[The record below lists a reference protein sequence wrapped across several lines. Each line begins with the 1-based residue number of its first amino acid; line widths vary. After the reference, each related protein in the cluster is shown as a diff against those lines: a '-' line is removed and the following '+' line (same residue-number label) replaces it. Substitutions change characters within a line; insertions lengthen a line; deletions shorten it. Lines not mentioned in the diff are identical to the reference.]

1 MCTKTKKKITFKQ
14 ILDIIKLAVFLI
26 IVIGVP
32 IYLMFFNHNVIEMA
46 GQYKNVVKYLQQ
58 RPEISIFLYIGI
70 EILQV
75 TISFLPGQVF
85 QMAAGS
91 VFGVFHGL
99 ILTCLGKL
107 IGEVLAYYLAKL
119 LGRDGI
125 KMMIGETKM
134 NKLMDAF
141 NSEKAYVF
149 TFLFYLIPGLPKDVL
164 CFPAGISNMRFKAF
178 IIISMVARMPAL
190 FGSIWFGDMY
200 MKNDYVGMAVLT
212 GVCTVLFIL
221 GVIFRKK
228 LHTIVDEIY
237 TKLSK

>member
-1 MCTKTKKKITFKQ
+1 MYKDKEKITFKQ
-14 ILDIIKLAVFLI
+14 ILDMIKLAVFLI

-149 TFLFYLIPGLPKDVL
+149 TFCFTLYRVFPKMF
-164 CFPAGISNMRFKAF
+164 CAF
-178 IIISMVARMPAL
+178 LRE
-190 FGSIWFGDMY
+190 F
-200 MKNDYVGMAVLT
+200 LT
-212 GVCTVLFIL
+212 
-221 GVIFRKK
+221 
-228 LHTIVDEIY
+228 
-237 TKLSK
+237 

>member
-1 MCTKTKKKITFKQ
+1 
-14 ILDIIKLAVFLI
+14 
-26 IVIGVP
+26 
-32 IYLMFFNHNVIEMA
+32 
-46 GQYKNVVKYLQQ
+46 
-58 RPEISIFLYIGI
+58 
-70 EILQV
+70 
-75 TISFLPGQVF
+75 
-85 QMAAGS
+85 
-91 VFGVFHGL
+91 
-99 ILTCLGKL
+99 
-107 IGEVLAYYLAKL
+107 
-119 LGRDGI
+119 
-125 KMMIGETKM
+125 MMIGETKM